1 MAPLRHVMDGY
12 KVLDFTQFVAGPTA
26 GRILAELGAEV
37 IKVEIAPGG
46 DGGRAYATFEGNRS
60 AYFVQHNRGKK
71 SLCVDPKTPAGLEI
85 LKGLI
90 AKVDVFIENFTPA
103 VIGRMGLGY
112 ETVAAINPGIVMCSL
127 SSFGQSGP
135 LALKPGFDTSGAS
148 YSGMLDMQGEAD
160 GPPVGIGGAVGDIN
174 AGANAASAIGFAL
187 LHRERTGAG
196 QYLDISLL
204 DVYFHC
210 HDRSVHIYSATK
222 GAISPRRSGNHNP
235 FYCPAG
241 IFKAADRYLVI
252 IAVTTI
258 HWAAL
263 CRVMGRPELAE
274 DSRFNTNEKRAR
286 NGVVEMVQQWLQ
298 SLPGADDAVRALEEA
313 HVPVSPVLS
322 VAEAVNHP
330 HLRERGTV
338 ATVRDPVYGS
348 LELPASPL
356 RFSLFPALDLQAPML
371 GEHNAEILQT
381 YLGYSPVRI
390 SELESQGIIH
400 RENR

>member
-37 IKVEIAPGG
+37 IKVEITPGG

-90 AKVDVFIENFTPA
+90 AKVDVFIENFTPG

-112 ETVAAINPGIVMCSL
+112 EAVRAINPKIVMCSL

-148 YSGMLDMQGEAD
+148 YSGMLDMQGEPD

-174 AGANAASAIGFAL
+174 AGASAASAIGFAL

-210 HDRSVHIYSATK
+210 HDRSVHIYSATR
-222 GAISPRRSGNHNP
+222 GAVSPRRSGNHNP

-241 IFKAADRYLVI
+241 IFKAHDRYLVI
-252 IAVTTI
+252 IAVTPV

-263 CRVMGRPELAE
+263 CRVMGCPELTA
-274 DSRFNTNEKRAR
+274 DPRFDTNEKRAR
-286 NGVVEMVQQWLQ
+286 SGVVEMVQRWLD
-298 SLPGADDAVRALEEA
+298 SLPGADDAIRMLEEV

-330 HLRERGTV
+330 HMRERGTV
-338 ATVRDPVYGS
+338 VKVKDRVYGN

-356 RFSLFPALDLQAPML
+356 RFSSFPPLDLQAPML

-381 YLGYSPVRI
+381 YLGYSPGRVA
-390 SELESQGIIH
+390 ELESQGIIH